1 MEIYCFCSV
10 SYHYYYDIFIVF
22 VNLTGVRV
30 PRKLTTQTS
39 VKYNNVPCER
49 KDELKNVID
58 TKVQSLQ
65 CITNQTCE
73 STVSIN
79 GCNSGSRR
87 RRSTSDLE
95 VIVTLYS
102 SLNAD
107 ASLDLE
113 SFYASKIGNT
123 KCYCRML
130 TMYDLK

>member
-1 MEIYCFCSV
+1 M
-10 SYHYYYDIFIVF
+10 F
-22 VNLTGVRV
+22 VNLAEVRA
-30 PRKLTTQTS
+30 PRTLTTQTS

-49 KDELKNVID
+49 KDELKNTID

-73 STVSIN
+73 STVSVN
-79 GCNSGSRR
+79 GCNNGSRR

-95 VIVTLYS
+95 VIVTLFS

-130 TMYDLK
+130 TMFDLK

>member
-1 MEIYCFCSV
+1 M
-10 SYHYYYDIFIVF
+10 F
-22 VNLTGVRV
+22 VNLAEVRA
-30 PRKLTTQTS
+30 PRTLTTQTS

-49 KDELKNVID
+49 KDELKNAID

-73 STVSIN
+73 STVSVN

-95 VIVTLYS
+95 IIVTLYS

-113 SFYASKIGNT
+113 SFYASKIGNI

-130 TMYDLK
+130 TMFYFKLNISCTV

>member
-1 MEIYCFCSV
+1 MISLLF
-10 SYHYYYDIFIVF
+10 F
-22 VNLTGVRV
+22 VNLAEVRA
-30 PRKLTTQTS
+30 PRTLTIQTS

-49 KDELKNVID
+49 KDELKKAIV

-73 STVSIN
+73 STVSVN

-95 VIVTLYS
+95 IIVTLFS

-130 TMYDLK
+130 TMFDLK